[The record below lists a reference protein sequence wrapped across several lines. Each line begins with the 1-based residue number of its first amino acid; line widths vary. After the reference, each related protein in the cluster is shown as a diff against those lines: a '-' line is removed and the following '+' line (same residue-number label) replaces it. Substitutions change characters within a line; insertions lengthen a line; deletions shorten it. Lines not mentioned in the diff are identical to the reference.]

1 MPPLTYLAST
11 LVPAG
16 HTAVPFCDHHTMY
29 LQLRRLELASLRLA
43 QFTPRLAQALS
54 GLTHLS
60 CSGAGHIFAAGN
72 ACTA

>member
-1 MPPLTYLAST
+1 
-11 LVPAG
+11 
-16 HTAVPFCDHHTMY
+16 MY